1 MKIQLSNMCQQVN
14 INMYAKSC
22 KQRELTYRYIYIYF
36 MKTEFKE
43 MSCTIACN
51 AVIEL
56 PR

>member
-22 KQRELTYRYIYIYF
+22 KQREITYRYIYIYF

-56 PR
+56 PS